1 MPNFPGQE
9 AFPLMAQT
17 TAMVDAGTITTNK
30 QTGIVRGGTAT
41 PDFNVV
47 LRGLGKRID
56 EKPKRP
62 YP

>member
-17 TAMVDAGTITTNK
+17 TAMVDSGSVTTNK
-30 QTGIVRGGTAT
+30 RTGIVRGGTAT
-41 PDFNVV
+41 ADFNVK
-47 LRGLGKRID
+47 LRGMGKRID
-56 EKPKRP
+56 QLPKRP